1 MTEQAIDGR
10 QVARTAL
17 RIVGAYAAIASLWVL
32 FSEPALESMFSEPT
46 ETVVAGVFEGWLFV
60 AVTSLLLYRLVSR
73 LLEQLVAAG
82 RRERALHAEKLRA
95 LRLIETLAENSDDA
109 IFAQDLRGRFLLF
122 NRAAS
127 AYFGRAAQDVIGRDH
142 HALFPPEPAR
152 ALELAGRGVLERG
165 AKVMTEQALPTA
177 QGERRFR
184 ITMAP
189 LHDDG
194 GRVVGLFG
202 VARELGAGG
211 AAEVERLRRQV
222 NDLSCRLGEAPPY
235 AGRSLAAGD
244 EVLRTD

>member
-1 MTEQAIDGR
+1 
-10 QVARTAL
+10 
-17 RIVGAYAAIASLWVL
+17 
-32 FSEPALESMFSEPT
+32 
-46 ETVVAGVFEGWLFV
+46 
-60 AVTSLLLYRLVSR
+60 
-73 LLEQLVAAG
+73 
-82 RRERALHAEKLRA
+82 
-95 LRLIETLAENSDDA
+95 
-109 IFAQDLRGRFLLF
+109 
-122 NRAAS
+122 
-127 AYFGRAAQDVIGRDH
+127 
-142 HALFPPEPAR
+142 
-152 ALELAGRGVLERG
+152 
-165 AKVMTEQALPTA
+165 MTEQALPTS